1 MSDKDTLKHELKTAA
16 TVALT
21 LGATT
26 LGAPKA
32 SATEMD
38 YDTQAKTEMYTPSAG
53 YMENDADITFEACQ
67 NPSMYR
73 SPDEYARAMGY
84 YRDASLSK
92 GVDGGNDE
100 WSDYAG
106 AYVKD
111 PNVHGYVR
119 SDDADAVM
127 YLPRDMR
134 ETHKIRTC
142 TRSEACQ
149 NPSMYHSP
157 DEYARAMGYYKDARL
172 SEGVA
177 GGNNEW
183 SGYAGAY
190 VKDPYVHGYV
200 RSDDAE
206 AVMYLPRDMRES
218 HKIRK
223 CSRSYAESMKAEGRE
238 AYWQGEIDKHMGR
251 GYYPGSPSYGGGIN
265 SDGRHLDDFHGGHQ
279 NDRYHQGGHHGGSRV
294 GETLRRVDEA
304 VHGVGQVVDG
314 LQHIFGGGRGR

>member
-1 MSDKDTLKHELKTAA
+1 MLHDAKKYGTISYITKRGESAMSDKDTLKHELKTAA

-38 YDTQAKTEMYTPSAG
+38 YDAQAKTEMYTPSAG

-84 YRDASLSK
+84 YR
-92 GVDGGNDE
+92 
-100 WSDYAG
+100 
-106 AYVKD
+106 
-111 PNVHGYVR
+111 
-119 SDDADAVM
+119 
-127 YLPRDMR
+127 
-134 ETHKIRTC
+134 
-142 TRSEACQ
+142 
-149 NPSMYHSP
+149 
-157 DEYARAMGYYKDARL
+157 DARL

-238 AYWQGEIDKHMGR
+238 AYWQGEVDKHMGR

-279 NDRYHQGGHHGGSRV
+279 NDRYHQGGRHGGSRV

-304 VHGVGQVVDG
+304 VHGVEQVVDG
-314 LQHIFGGGRGR
+314 LHHIFGGGRGR